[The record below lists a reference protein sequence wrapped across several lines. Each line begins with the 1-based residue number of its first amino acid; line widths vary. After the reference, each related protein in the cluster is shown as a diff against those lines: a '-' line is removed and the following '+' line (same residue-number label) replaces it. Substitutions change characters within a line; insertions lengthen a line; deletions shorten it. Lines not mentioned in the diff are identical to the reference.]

1 MVEKT
6 YFLRNHKY
14 SVFKKVNTYYIYIY
28 NNYFFFIIKL
38 NIQIHLKIVSN
49 KEFKIVQNPFD
60 RKGQNYFNNLT
71 QFIEQFDKYVFT
83 KIRFAGKGYKIRK
96 KSVHSMILIFNR
108 AHITVIWWRNI
119 ILKKIKKN
127 KFYVKLTPKTLNFIN
142 TILKVRHINIF
153 TKKGL
158 RTSRQILFKKK
169 GKKT

>member
-1 MVEKT
+1 
-6 YFLRNHKY
+6 
-14 SVFKKVNTYYIYIY
+14 
-28 NNYFFFIIKL
+28 
-38 NIQIHLKIVSN
+38 
-49 KEFKIVQNPFD
+49 
-60 RKGQNYFNNLT
+60 
-71 QFIEQFDKYVFT
+71 
-83 KIRFAGKGYKIRK
+83 
-96 KSVHSMILIFNR
+96 MILIFNR